1 MEQLLICMS
10 LSLIAGLLASRAA
23 KAVRLPAVTSY
34 LVAGLLLG
42 PFFLGRLGLS
52 GWGFGFGSLAQV
64 ESYGIITQV
73 ALGFIAFVIG
83 NEFRLS
89 VLESMGRQAITVGI
103 LQAVITTVL
112 VDIALVALHFARPDV
127 ISMASAITLGSIAS
141 ATAPAATLMVVKQ
154 YKASGPLTRLLLMVV
169 AIDDA
174 VGLVLFSA
182 SFGIANALE
191 QGRIDPISILLEPLV
206 EIVLSLGLGALAG
219 LLLNQLEI
227 YFHSRSKRMSLS
239 VAFVLLTVGL
249 SMVSFEVGPIHC
261 SFSLLLVCMMTG
273 TVFCNICP
281 TSDELMDRLD
291 RWVSPVNI
299 LFFVLSG
306 AELDL
311 NILANPMVLLIGAVY
326 IASRSLG
333 KISGS
338 YVSCKATRCSEKIQK
353 YLGIT
358 LLPQA
363 GVALGMAAEA
373 AELSDGHMVR
383 NVVLFSVP
391 VYELSG
397 PTLTKIALTAAGE
410 IRPEGRT
417 CARVENKPEEV
428 AQKVV
433 FCRNVTQSLT
443 NPVIFCIL
451 SIALLEQFS
460 YCVTDWL
467 SQEKDKGEWNT
478 MKSTG
483 IVRGI
488 DALGRIVLP
497 KELRTSM
504 HLDTDT
510 KLEIFVDGDSIVL
523 KKHRPAG
530 SCDFCGEVDEAS
542 VQFAGYCICPACR
555 RKISA
560 L

>member
-23 KAVRLPAVTSY
+23 KAIRLPAVTSY

-89 VLESMGRQAITVGI
+89 ALESMGRQAVTVGI

-112 VDIALVALHFARPDV
+112 VDIALVALHFARPDI
-127 ISMASAITLGSIAS
+127 ISMASAITLGAIAS
-141 ATAPAATLMVVKQ
+141 ATAPAAT
-154 YKASGPLTRLLLMVV
+154 LMVV

-219 LLLNQLEI
+219 LLLNQLEV

-249 SMVSFEVGPIHC
+249 SMVSFKVGPIHC

-383 NVVLFSVP
+383 NVVLFSVL
-391 VYELSG
+391 VYELVG
-397 PTLTKIALTAAGE
+397 PTLAKISLTAAGE
-410 IRPEGRT
+410 IIPEGRT
-417 CARVENKPEEV
+417 SARTTNKPEE
-428 AQKVV
+428 
-433 FCRNVTQSLT
+433 
-443 NPVIFCIL
+443 PV
-451 SIALLEQFS
+451 S
-460 YCVTDWL
+460 
-467 SQEKDKGEWNT
+467 
-478 MKSTG
+478 
-483 IVRGI
+483 
-488 DALGRIVLP
+488 
-497 KELRTSM
+497 
-504 HLDTDT
+504 
-510 KLEIFVDGDSIVL
+510 VD
-523 KKHRPAG
+523 
-530 SCDFCGEVDEAS
+530 
-542 VQFAGYCICPACR
+542 
-555 RKISA
+555 
-560 L
+560 